1 MTPVKKTL
9 ISSAAALALLSGP
22 VLAQDTAT
30 DTGTQVESTLG
41 DGEINATT
49 TTTDEGATAQAE
61 AEAEA
66 EADVDPLRQNVENGV
81 AAIGDAVETV
91 GEATIAAGEQV
102 GDSAEAAG
110 DAAVDTADAADE
122 QLEDG
127 AEATEEAL
135 SPDATATADAEAA
148 AAAGS
153 APSTAGALIGAEVAS
168 SAGEDIGEIDNVVRI
183 NGEVMAVVGVGGF
196 LGLGEHSVALPLTEL
211 DWQGE
216 TVTAFGYTE
225 EQLKS
230 MDEYDSELATQ
241 LEADEQISLGKS

>member
-49 TTTDEGATAQAE
+49 TTTDQSATAQP
-61 AEAEA
+61 EA
-66 EADVDPLRQNVENGV
+66 EADVDPLRQNVADGV
-81 AAIGDAVETV
+81 VAIGDAVEPV
-91 GEATIAAGEQV
+91 GEATLAAGEQV
-102 GDSAEAAG
+102 GDSAAAAG

-127 AEATEEAL
+127 AEATEEAR

>member
-49 TTTDEGATAQAE
+49 TSTDEGATAQT
-61 AEAEA
+61 EA
-66 EADVDPLRQNVENGV
+66 EADVDPLRQNVEDGV

>member
-49 TTTDEGATAQAE
+49 TTTDEGATAQT
-61 AEAEA
+61 EAEA
-66 EADVDPLRQNVENGV
+66 EADVDPLRQNVEDGV

-153 APSTAGALIGAEVAS
+153 APATAGALIGAEVAS

>member
-1 MTPVKKTL
+1 MMTPVKKTL

-41 DGEINATT
+41 DGEINATA

-66 EADVDPLRQNVENGV
+66 DVDPLRQNVEDGV

>member
-1 MTPVKKTL
+1 MMTPVKKTL

-61 AEAEA
+61 AEA
-66 EADVDPLRQNVENGV
+66 DVDPLRQNVEDGV

>member
-41 DGEINATT
+41 DGEINATA

-66 EADVDPLRQNVENGV
+66 DVDPLRQNVEDGV

>member
-9 ISSAAALALLSGP
+9 ISSAAVLALLSGP
-22 VLAQDTAT
+22 ALAQDTAT

-49 TTTDEGATAQAE
+49 TTTDDGATAQAE
-61 AEAEA
+61 AD
-66 EADVDPLRQNVENGV
+66 ADVDPLRQNVEDGV

-91 GEATIAAGEQV
+91 GEATVAAGEQV

-110 DAAVDTADAADE
+110 NAAVDTADAAGE

-127 AEATEEAL
+127 AEATEDAL

-230 MDEYDSELATQ
+230 MDEYDAELATQ
-241 LEADEQISLGKS
+241 LEADEQITLGKS